1 MSEIRKKSPVAGG
14 ILSFFFPGAG
24 QLYNEDYGKGII
36 LIVAAIATIVTIVY
50 HALSLGGIVMSGEI
64 YSVTMQIVT
73 IVAAGLILLG
83 IWIYGIIDAILTA
96 QHISAA
102 VNSGSVTAESRR
114 IRSQEGTI
122 GLGVVLIIV
131 GILGVLIQMGLK
143 LEYLIR
149 YGLPVALILIGAYLL
164 AKTNGWIKGGK

>member
-1 MSEIRKKSPVAGG
+1 MSEIRKKSPAAGG

-36 LIVAAIATIVTIVY
+36 LIVAVIATIVTIVY
-50 HALSLGGIVMSGEI
+50 HALSLGGVVMGGGA
-64 YSVTMQIVT
+64 YPAVMQIVM
-73 IVAAGLILLG
+73 IVTAGLILLG
-83 IWIYGIIDAILTA
+83 IWIYAIIDAIVTA

-102 VNSGSVTAESRR
+102 VNSGSVTTESRK
-114 IRSQEGTI
+114 IRSQEGMI
-122 GLGVVLIIV
+122 GLGVVLVIAGV
-131 GILGVLIQMGLK
+131 LGVLIQMGLK

-149 YGLPVALILIGAYLL
+149 YGLPVGLILIGVYLL